1 MLEPNKRVLSKCI
14 SPKLK
19 IINVLNLNIGQFL
32 LLYCLNEGNSVWFA
46 WFGVISLIEVR
57 FWSHCG
63 ILFLVRAKLDRHHPT
78 QFYYLHA
85 FSSTPIYLCVKLW
98 FIKIC
103 FSQANEIAGMHFGAA
118 ESWFNMAFRRISWE
132 TGNKVVTNTIITLEV
147 NLPTIVSPPLFPPR
161 PLILGFGDR
170 SDSVGDSK
178 IMIRL
183 SPNQINAF

>member
-1 MLEPNKRVLSKCI
+1 MIRLIRCDITNWSEILIPLWDTFFGESKVRSTSSHAVLLPSCI
-14 SPKLK
+14 F
-19 IINVLNLNIGQFL
+19 IN
-32 LLYCLNEGNSVWFA
+32 S
-46 WFGVISLIEVR
+46 
-57 FWSHCG
+57 
-63 ILFLVRAKLDRHHPT
+63 
-78 QFYYLHA
+78 
-85 FSSTPIYLCVKLW
+85 PIYLCVKLW